1 MEVFPSRGLSRT
13 CQWLWWPA
21 VRLSP
26 VLAPWHPYWQPS
38 PTAAYPRSTHG
49 VIIAMEIA
57 TALLSPQHTSSA
69 VPPEPECATC
79 WAGGS
84 MGVSHELLTF
94 WQQQGAQ
101 GQSLG
106 KGSLPELPCFF
117 PWWGRRM
124 VRCQKFLSHVVC
136 LSYRYAQQLYQDHY
150 HKFHSWKWSLDL
162 LNTVAKLLRFLSKRG
177 LWLQRLCFCG
187 GEGRGR
193 R

>member
-69 VPPEPECATC
+69 VSPEPACATC
-79 WAGGS
+79 WVMSSSPSDNNKGLKGNPWVKGHCQNYLVFS
-84 MGVSHELLTF
+84 PDGEEG
-94 WQQQGAQ
+94 WWGARN
-101 GQSLG
+101 
-106 KGSLPELPCFF
+106 FF
-117 PWWGRRM
+117 PMWS
-124 VRCQKFLSHVVC
+124 VFLTGMHNNFTKTITTNSIHE
-136 LSYRYAQQLYQDHY
+136 SG
-150 HKFHSWKWSLDL
+150 L
-162 LNTVAKLLRFLSKRG
+162 LI
-177 LWLQRLCFCG
+177 C
-187 GEGRGR
+187 
-193 R
+193 

>member
-1 MEVFPSRGLSRT
+1 MEVFPSWGLSRT

-38 PTAAYPRSTHG
+38 PTAAYPRSRSKVGTHG
-49 VIIAMEIA
+49 VIIVTHGDSNSPAQPPAYQLCCVPRASMCN
-57 TALLSPQHTSSA
+57 LL
-69 VPPEPECATC
+69 
-79 WAGGS
+79 
-84 MGVSHELLTF
+84 SHELLTF

-117 PWWGRRM
+117 SWWGRRM

-136 LSYRYAQQLYQDHY
+136 LSYRYGQQLYQDHY
-150 HKFHSWKWSLDL
+150 HKFHSY
-162 LNTVAKLLRFLSKRG
+162 KLKMKLP
-177 LWLQRLCFCG
+177 CG
-187 GEGRGR
+187 REFGEKKIKIKIKGGGRICK
-193 R
+193 